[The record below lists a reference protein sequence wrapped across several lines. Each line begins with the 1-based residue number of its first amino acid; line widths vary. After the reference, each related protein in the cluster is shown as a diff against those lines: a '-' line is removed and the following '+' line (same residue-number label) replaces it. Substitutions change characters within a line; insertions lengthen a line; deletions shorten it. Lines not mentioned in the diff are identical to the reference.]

1 MSKASVM
8 VVGGINMDLV
18 VHTPRFPASG
28 ETVVGSH
35 FFTTPGGKG
44 ANQAVAAA
52 RMGARTLMV
61 GRVGS
66 DAFGQELVTALETEG
81 IDVSGVVVDE
91 STPSGVALIEVDDAG
106 QNRIIQ
112 VWGANA
118 TLGEAE
124 VNAAVKA
131 LPTVQVVLLQL
142 EAPVEVSLQVAR
154 AARQQGCLVIL
165 DPAPVGELPQ
175 ELYALVDILTP
186 NETEA
191 TALTGIPVTD
201 VPSAREAA
209 LRLLERG
216 TPPVIVKLGAQGAY
230 YAWPDGEL
238 IVPPFAVEAVDTV
251 GAGDAFNGAL
261 AVALV
266 EGEGM
271 EQALEWAAAAGA
283 VAVARLGAQAAMPRC
298 GEVEQLLGG

>member
-1 MSKASVM
+1 MTQASVL

-18 VHTPRFPASG
+18 VRTSRFPESG

-44 ANQAVAAA
+44 ANQAVAVA

-66 DAFGQELVTALETEG
+66 DAFGRELVIALEAEG
-81 IDVSGVVVDE
+81 IDADGVSTDE
-91 STPSGVALIEVDDAG
+91 EAPSGVALIEVDDAG

-112 VWGANA
+112 IWGANA
-118 TLGEAE
+118 ALGERE
-124 VNAAVKA
+124 VEAALEA
-131 LPTVQVVLLQL
+131 LPTVQAVLLQL
-142 EAPVEVSLQVAR
+142 EAPVEVSFQVAR
-154 AARQQGCLVIL
+154 AARQQGRLVIL
-165 DPAPVGELPQ
+165 DPAPAGELPQ

-191 TALTGIPVTD
+191 TALTSIPVTD

-216 TPPVIVKLGAQGAY
+216 LSSVIVKLGAQGAY

-238 IVPPFAVEAVDTV
+238 IVPPFVVEAVDTV

-271 EQALEWAAAAGA
+271 ERALEWAAAAGA
-283 VAVARLGAQAAMPRC
+283 VAVARRGAQAAMPRR